1 MRIQRI
7 DDLSAPELVDYT
19 QLTDVALR
27 RVREPEEGLYLAES
41 PKVID
46 RALRA
51 GHRPRSVLLLEEW
64 IPKLE
69 PVLAEHPEV
78 PVYVGSS
85 EQLAQLTGFHMHR
98 GALASMHRP
107 APLDPAELLRASR
120 RVVVL
125 EDLADHTNVGAIF
138 RSVAALGA
146 DGVLLTPGCADPLY
160 RRAVRVSMGAVLQ
173 VPWARLPHWREAGP
187 LIRDSGFEL
196 AAFALRDDAED
207 LADFVHSVPEK
218 LALMFGTEGE
228 GLSRRALAAATRC
241 VTIPMEHEVDSL
253 NVSTAAALALWA
265 VRTADSAAHW
275 GRRAPGLA
283 QPIDSLDR

>member
-1 MRIQRI
+1 MRVQRI
-7 DDLSAPELVDYT
+7 ESLNLPGLEDFTS
-19 QLTDVALR
+19 LTDVALR
-27 RVREPEEGLYLAES
+27 RKLEPAAGLYLAES
-41 PKVID
+41 PKVIE
-46 RALRA
+46 RAIYA
-51 GHRPRSVLLLEEW
+51 GHRPRAMLILEQW
-64 IPKLE
+64 LSRIE
-69 PVLAEHPEV
+69 PLVAQFPDV
-78 PVYVGSS
+78 PVFVGDSQ
-85 EQLAQLTGFHMHR
+85 ELEALTGFHMHR

-107 APLDPAELLRASR
+107 AAIDPAEILQNSR

-125 EDLADHTNVGAIF
+125 EDLGDHTNVGAIF

-187 LIRDSGFEL
+187 MIREAGFDL

-207 LADFVHSVPEK
+207 LAEFVRAAPQK

-228 GLSRRALAAATRC
+228 GLSRRAMASATRC
-241 VTIPMEHEVDSL
+241 ITIPMEHEVDSL

-265 VRTADSAAHW
+265 VRSAGSDVRCTAVSHVCGAEGH
-275 GRRAPGLA
+275 
-283 QPIDSLDR
+283 SS